1 MLEQLIE
8 DRKAE
13 LNTKELQHKRACSIA
28 AQMVPI
34 IENQLEPM
42 RELSDFKITRTGS
55 TILVDFERKLPGA
68 YRPSLYVDVK
78 CDNLI
83 TVMAAVGTVA
93 SIQYR
98 RGVSYAPEFSVEQIV
113 QLALKTCEGDFKSM
127 IRDWIR

>member
-1 MLEQLIE
+1 MLEQMIE
-8 DRKAE
+8 SRKAE
-13 LNTKELQHKRACSIA
+13 ISDQQRKRDRACDVAS
-28 AQMVPI
+28 QMVPFI
-34 IENQLEPM
+34 KEQLAPM
-42 RELSDFKITRTGS
+42 RALSDFKITRTGS

-98 RGVSYAPEFSVEQIV
+98 RGVSYAPEFSIEQIV

>member
-1 MLEQLIE
+1 MFEQLIE

-13 LNTKELQHKRACSIA
+13 LNTKELQRKRACSIA

-55 TILVDFERKLPGA
+55 KIWINFERRMPGA
-68 YRPSLYVDVK
+68 SKPSLYVDVT
-78 CDNLI
+78 CGNLI
-83 TVMAAVGTVA
+83 TVLAAVGTVA